1 MNINTDTMQNFQV
14 RPAVVG
20 KPDGVGRLDGVGR
33 PDGIGRPGGAGQ
45 DSVNVS
51 SMGQMMSNLSEA
63 DTKEMQEFKAEI
75 AESIKSGDFDATA
88 LAENAPEALKTF
100 AAEND
105 IELDSMLSQIPEK
118 MAEKM
123 NGSGMRP
130 QGMGIPSAYT
140 QESDPTTTL
149 LESLLEE
156 NESNETESV

>member
-14 RPAVVG
+14 RPA
-20 KPDGVGRLDGVGR
+20 GVGRPEGVGK
-33 PDGIGRPGGAGQ
+33 PDGIGRPMGAGQ

-63 DTKEMQEFKAEI
+63 DTKEMQEFKADI
-75 AESIKSGDFDATA
+75 ARSIKSGDFDATTM
-88 LAENAPEALKTF
+88 AENAPEALKTF

-105 IELDSMLSQIPEK
+105 IELDSMLNQISEK
-118 MAEKM
+118 MAGTM
-123 NGSGMRP
+123 NGSRMRP

>member
-14 RPAVVG
+14 RPAEIG
-20 KPDGVGRLDGVGR
+20 KPDGVGR
-33 PDGIGRPGGAGQ
+33 PDGIGRPGGSGQ

-88 LAENAPEALKTF
+88 MAENAPEALKTF

-105 IELDSMLSQIPEK
+105 IELDSMLSQIP
-118 MAEKM
+118 EKM

-156 NESNETESV
+156 NESNETENV